1 MTIIWLKKQKNL
13 TVLTVFGR
21 KVPLKEKHLICK
33 LMRRTI
39 SHLCQ
44 KIAPMMRWNGR
55 KVITMYLEFLLIM
68 NIVRVKYQKGIWK
81 KKLLYR
87 KQ

>member
-1 MTIIWLKKQKNL
+1 MTVIWLKRQKNL
-13 TVLTVFGR
+13 MILTVFGR
-21 KVPLKEKHLICK
+21 KVPLKEKHWICK
-33 LMRRTI
+33 LMRRTV

-44 KIAPMMRWNGR
+44 KTAPMMRWNGR
-55 KVITMYLEFLLIM
+55 KVTAMYLEFLPIM
-68 NIVRVKYQKGIWK
+68 NIVHVKYQKGIWK